1 MPLIVPETEV
11 TPRAYIAL
19 KVLTLTHAP
28 NILEQVDGSCL
39 HDESREVSR
48 AAYSSEHINIEYH
61 VPIKYCASRKRI
73 FTVSTN
79 RC

>member
-48 AAYSSEHINIEYH
+48 AAT
-61 VPIKYCASRKRI
+61 AL
-73 FTVSTN
+73 ST
-79 RC
+79 

>member
-1 MPLIVPETEV
+1 MKEMKSFECHLIVPETEV
-11 TPRAYIAL
+11 TPRAYIAW

-48 AAYSSEHINIEYH
+48 AAT
-61 VPIKYCASRKRI
+61 AL
-73 FTVSTN
+73 ST
-79 RC
+79 